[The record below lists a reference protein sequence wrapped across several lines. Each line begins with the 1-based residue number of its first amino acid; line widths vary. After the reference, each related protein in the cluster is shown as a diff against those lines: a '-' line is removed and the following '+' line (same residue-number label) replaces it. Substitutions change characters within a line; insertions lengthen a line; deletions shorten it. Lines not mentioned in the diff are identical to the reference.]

1 MDSTE
6 TYTRLCAQGSKEIR
20 DDVEKLEAIRK
31 QLTEIS
37 LEIIDRSIPGGQ
49 YKEEF
54 VDVTCGLRLSKRCLD
69 KIIIQR
75 KRDLII
81 SAKKPNVYPLR
92 GGITE

>member
-6 TYTRLCAQGSKEIR
+6 TYTRLCAQGNKEIR
-20 DDVEKLEAIRK
+20 DEIEKLEGMRR
-31 QLTEIS
+31 QLAEIS

-49 YKEEF
+49 YKEEL

-69 KIIIQR
+69 RIINQR

-81 SAKKPNVYPLR
+81 SAKKPNVYPIR
-92 GGITE
+92 GGVTE